1 MNVMLANLLQRGN
14 NEAKSAPLSSD
25 AEEALGSDDFN
36 SLMAKL
42 DNAGEVQQG
51 KSDAELGSGTKHDDQ
66 QAVDDNSTE
75 EADVAV
81 ESISDKDTADSE
93 PVSDAAKQTA
103 AMATTSP
110 ALTNSDEA
118 ILSEIVTPDKVAGTS
133 AGNDLLSQIAAAKQQ
148 STSLNS
154 SPKEVSTAVRAA
166 LQPSSSPSQV
176 TADEVATVAS
186 GQKQQNTEQLQ
197 EDGKQ
202 KIISD
207 EMVQEVEKKVKKALA
222 IAGDNNT
229 ESTAV
234 KQSPTATGD
243 NNTGSTAFK
252 QLQAV
257 IGDDNADSTVVK
269 SSPAVIGDDNV
280 DSTVVK
286 QSPAA
291 IGDSNIKSIV
301 EQQSKSTREQLQ
313 AVQKLN
319 DEVKPKVPELPHNE
333 APKPMPIGLPE
344 AQKGTGQLLSEPEAG
359 KESNGTGGNT
369 QSTTQSNQQQTIIYF
384 RNKAD
389 TGPISDQLQGTM
401 EQSRLTDNVS
411 ASSDQAVESKLTK
424 KVTSVLNSLNP
435 VQQKELQAVLNGD
448 VDIYDASPSVQKAVA
463 QLLANKN
470 LVAVKGVNEPFKP
483 AQSGVLP
490 ANPEPQNDSD
500 MPLATK
506 PQDKPQELR
515 KVDNGSDFI
524 SPVKQLKQ
532 DKVMTNERAY
542 QGEPEQA
549 KVSEK
554 PQIEKQVTEK
564 LSEKLS
570 DKEFNATSSQE
581 SAAVKENSKAER
593 APFNNIF
600 STTRTDAAPNA
611 TSSTEPAT
619 LNQTMKEVQ
628 QLQQSQNSSSNSAAQ
643 TKPTVDA
650 NLQQAINIAR
660 HDAAKEL
667 NQRVG
672 MMLNLNNKQA
682 EIRLDPPEL
691 GALQIRIKSDAEQA
705 QVNFVVQNQQ
715 AKEMLE
721 QSLPRLR
728 EMLAE
733 QGIELGESH
742 ISHGQSEGQDGQ
754 GDSQGQYGSGQQ
766 GSDDEQAMVSDVQ
779 QRQQRNSDSAIDYYA

>member
-14 NEAKSAPLSSD
+14 SEAKSAPLSSD
-25 AEEALGSDDFN
+25 AEEAQGSEDFN

-42 DNAGEVQQG
+42 DNAEEVQQG
-51 KSDAELGSGTKHDDQ
+51 KSDAELGSGTKHDEQ
-66 QAVDDNSTE
+66 QAVAGNSTS
-75 EADVAV
+75 EADAKV
-81 ESISDKDTADSE
+81 EPSTNKDIVDSE
-93 PVSDAAKQTA
+93 PVSDAAKQA
-103 AMATTSP
+103 EAMATAST
-110 ALTNSDEA
+110 AATNNDGVT
-118 ILSEIVTPDKVAGTS
+118 LSEAATQGKGSGSSV
-133 AGNDLLSQIAAAKQQ
+133 GNDLLSQINAAKQQ
-148 STSLNS
+148 STTLKAA
-154 SPKEVSTAVRAA
+154 PKEVSTAVRAA
-166 LQPSSSPSQV
+166 LQSSSSQSQV

-186 GQKQQNTEQLQ
+186 GQKQQDAEQPLSAGQQKVIAETLVQGTE
-197 EDGKQ
+197 GKAKQ
-202 KIISD
+202 
-207 EMVQEVEKKVKKALA
+207 AP
-222 IAGDNNT
+222 
-229 ESTAV
+229 AV
-234 KQSPTATGD
+234 TGD
-243 NNTGSTAFK
+243 NNIEATA
-252 QLQAV
+252 
-257 IGDDNADSTVVK
+257 T
-269 SSPAVIGDDNV
+269 
-280 DSTVVK
+280 
-286 QSPAA
+286 
-291 IGDSNIKSIV
+291 
-301 EQQSKSTREQLQ
+301 QQSKPTKEQLQ
-313 AVQKLN
+313 AAQKLV
-319 DEVKPKVPELPHNE
+319 DEVKSKVTEQPRNEVPKPLANGLPGIQNGTAQPRPELGAGEP
-333 APKPMPIGLPE
+333 AKPSASDQE
-344 AQKGTGQLLSEPEAG
+344 
-359 KESNGTGGNT
+359 NT
-369 QSTTQSNQQQTIIYF
+369 TLKNQQQTIIDL

-389 TGPISDQLQGTM
+389 IGPISGQIQGSTKQM
-401 EQSRLTDNVS
+401 GGAGQAEESNATAKVS
-411 ASSDQAVESKLTK
+411 K
-424 KVTSVLNSLNP
+424 VLNSLNP

-470 LVAVKGVNEPFKP
+470 MAAVKAANEPFKS
-483 AQSGVLP
+483 AQSGALP
-490 ANPEPQNDSD
+490 ANPESQNDTD
-500 MPLATK
+500 LPLATK
-506 PQDKPQELR
+506 PQDNPQEL
-515 KVDNGSDFI
+515 KKADNGSDFI

-549 KVSEK
+549 KVNEKAQSEK
-554 PQIEKQVTEK
+554 HVSEK

-570 DKEFNATSSQE
+570 DKEFNATNSQE
-581 SAAVKENSKAER
+581 NATVKENSKAER

-600 STTRTDAAPNA
+600 STTRTDVAPNA

-742 ISHGQSEGQDGQ
+742 ISHGQSEGQEGQSDG
-754 GDSQGQYGSGQQ
+754 QGQYGSGQQ
-766 GSDDEQAMVSDVQ
+766 GSDDEQAMVSGTQ

>member
-14 NEAKSAPLSSD
+14 SEAKSAPLDSD
-25 AEEALGSDDFN
+25 VEEAQSSDDFN
-36 SLMAKL
+36 ALMAKL
-42 DNAGEVQQG
+42 ESVEETRQQG
-51 KSDAELGSGTKHDDQ
+51 KLDKQLEVEKAASQLALDAKQSEQETTNGANTSTANVSEQTHQLSKLEQNATYPEQAHVKTDNTSAIATVAQAPTESHGKEANAAAEGQLLSPGTKER
-66 QAVDDNSTE
+66 AAT
-75 EADVAV
+75 A
-81 ESISDKDTADSE
+81 SDKVILNDASSQDKAASTAKD
-93 PVSDAAKQTA
+93 
-103 AMATTSP
+103 
-110 ALTNSDEA
+110 
-118 ILSEIVTPDKVAGTS
+118 
-133 AGNDLLSQIAAAKQQ
+133 NDLLSQITAAKQQ
-148 STSLNS
+148 STTLKAA
-154 SPKEVSTAVRAA
+154 PKEVSTAVRAA
-166 LQPSSSPSQV
+166 LQSNSGPSKV
-176 TADEVATVAS
+176 AADESTALSNEA
-186 GQKQQNTEQLQ
+186 KQQYAEQPLSAGQQKVTSETLVQGTE
-197 EDGKQ
+197 GKAKQ
-202 KIISD
+202 APA
-207 EMVQEVEKKVKKALA
+207 VT
-222 IAGDNNT
+222 GDNNT
-229 ESTAV
+229 ESTATQHS
-234 KQSPTATGD
+234 KPT
-243 NNTGSTAFK
+243 K
-252 QLQAV
+252 
-257 IGDDNADSTVVK
+257 
-269 SSPAVIGDDNV
+269 
-280 DSTVVK
+280 
-286 QSPAA
+286 
-291 IGDSNIKSIV
+291 
-301 EQQSKSTREQLQ
+301 EQLQ
-313 AVQKLN
+313 AAQKLV
-319 DEVKPKVPELPHNE
+319 DEVKSKVTEQPRNEVPKPLANGLPGGQNGTAQPRPELGAGEP
-333 APKPMPIGLPE
+333 AKPSASDQE
-344 AQKGTGQLLSEPEAG
+344 D
-359 KESNGTGGNT
+359 
-369 QSTTQSNQQQTIIYF
+369 TTLKNQQQTIIDL

-389 TGPISDQLQGTM
+389 IGPISSQIQGSTKQM
-401 EQSRLTDNVS
+401 GVAGQAEESNATAKVS
-411 ASSDQAVESKLTK
+411 K
-424 KVTSVLNSLNP
+424 VLNSLNP

-470 LVAVKGVNEPFKP
+470 MAAVKAVNEPFKS
-483 AQSGVLP
+483 AQSGALP
-490 ANPEPQNDSD
+490 ANPESQNDTD
-500 MPLATK
+500 MALATK
-506 PQDKPQELR
+506 PQDKPQGLI
-515 KVDNGSDFI
+515 KADNGSDFI

-542 QGEPEQA
+542 QGESEQA
-549 KVSEK
+549 KVNEK
-554 PQIEKQVTEK
+554 AQSEKQVSEK

-570 DKEFNATSSQE
+570 DKEFNATNSQE
-581 SAAVKENSKAER
+581 NAAVKENSKAER

-611 TSSTEPAT
+611 ASSTEPAT

-742 ISHGQSEGQDGQ
+742 ISHGQSEGQEGQSDG
-754 GDSQGQYGSGQQ
+754 QGQYGSGQQ
-766 GSDDEQAMVSDVQ
+766 GSDDEQAMASGAQ